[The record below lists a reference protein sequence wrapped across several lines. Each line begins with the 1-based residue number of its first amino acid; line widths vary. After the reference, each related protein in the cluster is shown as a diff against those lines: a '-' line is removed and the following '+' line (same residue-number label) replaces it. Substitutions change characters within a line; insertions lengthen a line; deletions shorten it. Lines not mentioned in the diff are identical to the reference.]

1 MYFDESQLTLLTIH
15 FQLTHRVISDQGK
28 HLEERYLI
36 WVFFLKDENKEHRVR
51 MFRSMEKGIEME
63 DNSERR

>member
-1 MYFDESQLTLLTIH
+1 MLREEQERELNIKESQYNIVYFDESQLTLLTIH

-36 WVFFLKDENKEHRVR
+36 DLGTK
-51 MFRSMEKGIEME
+51 MI
-63 DNSERR
+63 